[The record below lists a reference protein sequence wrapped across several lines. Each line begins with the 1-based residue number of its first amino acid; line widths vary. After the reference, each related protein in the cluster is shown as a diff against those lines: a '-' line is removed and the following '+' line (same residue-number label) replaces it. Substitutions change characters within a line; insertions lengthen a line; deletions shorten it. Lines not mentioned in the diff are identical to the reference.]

1 MLNEQYK
8 MSAYANLLNFIH
20 NAPIY
25 DNKTRFRLLNKTALV
40 VALWKLL
47 PLKVILQNQISQKNR
62 IDLVRA
68 ILSAKITNA
77 PYTTTESPVVECLA
91 EISRNE
97 YKYGDGGKF
106 KSVSISTPSIQYKT

>member
-40 VALWKLL
+40 VAL
-47 PLKVILQNQISQKNR
+47 
-62 IDLVRA
+62 
-68 ILSAKITNA
+68 
-77 PYTTTESPVVECLA
+77 
-91 EISRNE
+91 
-97 YKYGDGGKF
+97 
-106 KSVSISTPSIQYKT
+106 